1 MPEPSRPRTFTPVA
15 VLRAGVSW
23 NTVTLDVADGVARLT
38 VDRPDALNAMNTET
52 LEEIGDAIAEAEREE
67 ARVLVL
73 TGAGDDAFIAGADID
88 YMKEFSTPEALAYA
102 ERGQD
107 IVRDLLSFPGVTI
120 AAINGYAFGGGCEF
134 ALACDLRVASERA
147 VLGQTEIDLGIIPGW
162 GGTQLLQRLVPDETA
177 RRLIFFG
184 ERLDASDAHEQGLV
198 GEVIAHD
205 ELYDHVDEMAAE
217 LSEKP
222 RHALY
227 AAKEALN
234 AFHEGGVETG
244 LNVERRAWSGLFG
257 TPDQR
262 EGMAAFV
269 EKRDPEFE

>member
-1 MPEPSRPRTFTPVA
+1 LATVGW
-15 VLRAGVSW
+15 GVSW
-23 NTVTLDVADGVARLT
+23 NTVTLDVADGVANLT

-52 LEEIGDAIAEAEREE
+52 LGEIESAIAEATEQE

-88 YMKEFSTPEALAYA
+88 YMREFSTPEALAYA
-102 ERGQD
+102 ERGQSV
-107 IVRDLLSFPGVTI
+107 VRDLRGFPGVTI

-147 VLGQTEIDLGIIPGW
+147 VVGQTEIDLGIIPGW
-162 GGTQLLQRLVPDETA
+162 GGTQLLQRLVSDELA

-184 ERLDASDAHEQGLV
+184 DRLDATDAHEHGLI
-198 GEVIAHD
+198 GEVVAHD
-205 ELYDHVDEMAAE
+205 DLYDHVDEMAAE
-217 LSEKP
+217 LAAKP

-234 AFHEGGVETG
+234 AYHETG
-244 LNVERRAWSGLFG
+244 GEGAMTVERRAWSGLFG

-262 EGMAAFV
+262 EGMTAFV

>member
-1 MPEPSRPRTFTPVA
+1 M
-15 VLRAGVSW
+15 SW
-23 NTVTLDVADGVARLT
+23 NTVTLDISDGVARLT

-52 LEEIGDAIAEAEREE
+52 LGEIAAAITDAETED
-67 ARVLVL
+67 ARVLIL

-88 YMKEFSTPEALAYA
+88 YMQEFSTPEALAYA
-102 ERGQD
+102 ERGQG
-107 IVRDLLSFPGVTI
+107 IVRDLREFPGVTI

-147 VLGQTEIDLGIIPGW
+147 VIGQTEIDLGIIPGW
-162 GGTQLLQRLVPDETA
+162 GGTQLLQRLVSDETA

-184 ERLDASDAHEQGLV
+184 ERLDASDAYEQGLV
-198 GEVIAHD
+198 GEVVAHD
-205 ELYDHVDEMAAE
+205 ELYDHVDEMASE
-217 LSEKP
+217 LATKP

-234 AFHEGGVETG
+234 AYHEAGGEAALT
-244 LNVERRAWSGLFG
+244 VERRAWSGLFG
-257 TPDQR
+257 THDQR
-262 EGMAAFV
+262 EGMAAFT

>member
-1 MPEPSRPRTFTPVA
+1 M
-15 VLRAGVSW
+15 SW
-23 NTVTLDVADGVARLT
+23 NTVTLDISDGVARLT
-38 VDRPDALNAMNTET
+38 VDRPDALNAMNPET
-52 LEEIGDAIAEAEREE
+52 LEELEAAIREAERES

-88 YMKEFSTPEALAYA
+88 YMREFSTPEALAYA
-102 ERGQD
+102 ERGQN
-107 IVRDLLSFPGVTI
+107 IVRNLQEFPGVTI

-134 ALACDLRVASERA
+134 SLACDLRVASERA
-147 VLGQTEIDLGIIPGW
+147 IIGQTEIDLGIIPGW
-162 GGTQLLQRLVPDETA
+162 GGTQLLQRLVSDEVA
-177 RRLIFFG
+177 RRLVFFG
-184 ERLDASDAHEQGLV
+184 ERLDATDAHEHGLV
-198 GEVIAHD
+198 GEVVAHD

-217 LSEKP
+217 LASKP

-234 AFHEGGVETG
+234 AFHETGGEGG
-244 LNVERRAWSGLFG
+244 LTVERRAWSGLFG

-269 EKRDPEFE
+269 EKREPDFE